1 MNENLIQKIEYPGE
15 SEIYG
20 YKDFNAE
27 LMSIV
32 KNSGNQKEIARDMFR
47 FFGFME
53 VMPKHELIL
62 NKHFEKLKDTKHDLY
77 CIRFLKQLNLRII
90 FIFMEDGGRKV
101 LIHAFLEKKKS
112 DYKIAIK
119 KSEGIVDRLQGGE

>member
-53 VMPKHELIL
+53 
-62 NKHFEKLKDTKHDLY
+62 
-77 CIRFLKQLNLRII
+77 
-90 FIFMEDGGRKV
+90 DGGRKV

>member
-1 MNENLIQKIEYPGE
+1 MNDNLIQKIEYPGE

-20 YKDFNAE
+20 YRDFNSE

-32 KNSGNQKEIARDMFR
+32 KKSGKQKEIALGIRKYYDML
-47 FFGFME
+47 GKMSLQ
-53 VMPKHELIL
+53 ELIR

-90 FIFMEDGGRKV
+90 FIFMEDDGRKV
-101 LIHAFLEKKKS
+101 LIHAFSEKNKS

-119 KSEGIVDRLQGGE
+119 KSEGIVERLQGGK